1 MTGNADTLQ
10 IDYAMS
16 KEFLPYS
23 WLSVKVPKG
32 NLNYQAYASEHP
44 APSDGS
50 TDGTIAPQPFFTT
63 VSNESV
69 TLTCKDSGG
78 NTVSSATS

>member
-1 MTGNADTLQ
+1 
-10 IDYAMS
+10 MS

-32 NLNYQAYASEHP
+32 NLNYQAYASVHP

-69 TLTCKDSGG
+69 TLTCKDSNG